1 MRMRREEQRA
11 GWSPEPQSL
20 AAQTPSI
27 SRCKKKKIW
36 KKSRGAAAT
45 SPLAN
50 YIFISTCLPL
60 EENDG
65 H

>member
-1 MRMRREEQRA
+1 MRMGREEQRA

-27 SRCKKKKIW
+27 SRCKKKNLDEIPG
-36 KKSRGAAAT
+36 SCSNLT
-45 SPLAN
+45 SGQLH
-50 YIFISTCLPL
+50 I
-60 EENDG
+60 